1 MTHTIHVKEGPFG
14 LRNVDVYAP
23 SDTRIGYK
31 HPFKLASPNKSSYVC
46 VKDAR
51 HERVADAYLDHLDA
65 TEQAE
70 QWLLDFA
77 YITAD
82 GR

>member
-1 MTHTIHVKEGPFG
+1 MTLPINVEVGPFG
-14 LRNVDVYAP
+14 LRNIEVYKPVDGDA
-23 SDTRIGYK
+23 GYK
-31 HPFKLASPNKSSYVC
+31 KPFRLGSLPNSLYVW
-46 VKDAR
+46 VKDDK
-51 HERVADAYLDHLDA
+51 HERVADAYLDHLNES
-65 TEQAE
+65 EQAE

>member
-1 MTHTIHVKEGPFG
+1 MYKP
-14 LRNVDVYAP
+14 VDK
-23 SDTRIGYK
+23 DTGYK
-31 HPFKLASPNKSSYVC
+31 KPFVLASVPRSTYVC
-46 VKDAR
+46 VKDDK
-51 HERVADAYLDHLDA
+51 HERVADAYLDHLNES
-65 TEQAE
+65 EQAE